1 MEFGL
6 LILLIFIM
14 ALIPAL
20 LVMGIATMLAYI
32 WRRGMILGVVVDY
45 YQCLSKGTLTWIL
58 KIF

>member
-20 LVMGIATMLAYI
+20 LVMGIAAMLVYI
-32 WRRGMILGVVVDY
+32 WRRGMI
-45 YQCLSKGTLTWIL
+45 
-58 KIF
+58 

>member
-20 LVMGIATMLAYI
+20 LVMGIAAMLVYI
-32 WRRGMILGVVVDY
+32 WRRGTI
-45 YQCLSKGTLTWIL
+45 
-58 KIF
+58 

>member
-20 LVMGIATMLAYI
+20 LVMGIATMLVYI
-32 WRRGMILGVVVDY
+32 WRRGMI
-45 YQCLSKGTLTWIL
+45 
-58 KIF
+58 

>member
-20 LVMGIATMLAYI
+20 LVMGIAAMLVYI
-32 WRRGMILGVVVDY
+32 WRMI
-45 YQCLSKGTLTWIL
+45 
-58 KIF
+58 